1 METTAEN
8 KLLEE
13 KNLERRLAGHLPTLD
28 IAGDI
33 FYIDLRGDCL
43 RPKNPLIPKGIPFS
57 EIQNYFSWT
66 EDKYVFTYNPTH
78 HEPQEID
85 LSDLYHIPE
94 SIHLVEFPS
103 IERLDPVGYA
113 KANGGDIQF
122 YVKQVGIQ
130 SHFKANVIPIK
141 ESLLQLFQH
150 KKQQQQ
156 RQQLSTP
163 EKRKRQRKGQSR

>member
-1 METTAEN
+1 METNTEN
-8 KLLEE
+8 KLPEE
-13 KNLERRLAGHLPTLD
+13 KNLERRLAGYLPTLD
-28 IAGDI
+28 IAGDL
-33 FYIDLRGDCL
+33 FYIDIQADCL
-43 RPKNPLIPKGIPFS
+43 RPGNPLIPKGIPFS
-57 EIQNYFSWT
+57 GIQQYFSWT
-66 EDKYVFTYNPTH
+66 EDKYVFTYNTH
-78 HEPQEID
+78 HKPQEID

-130 SHFKANVIPIK
+130 SHFKANAIPLK
-141 ESLLQLFQH
+141 ENLLQLFQH
-150 KKQQQQ
+150 KKQHQKK
-156 RQQLSTP
+156 QQLSTP